1 MSPIS
6 FFYILIFYSK
16 FTLTQELDPEPDKFD
31 YGWQSNNSSVGNFTD
46 SRNDSD
52 ITTTESE
59 FERVFQEAVE
69 VDLPGSNC
77 TPSFI
82 DEFPPDL
89 FTAKQRRQG
98 YIVIHCLICF
108 YVFYAFAIV
117 CGDYFVPSVERLS
130 KDLKMESD
138 IAGATIM
145 GIATSSPE
153 LFTSIVGTFI
163 MRGDIGVGTVVGSAV
178 FNHLAVCAFIGFGCS
193 KVVVLDWWPVTR
205 DVFFYAISVI
215 ALFVILLDE
224 RIYLYES
231 ATLLALYGLYILGMY
246 HDAKLHALTE
256 SLIRWEPSFSVSG
269 RRRKYHIK
277 QRRKSRILGNTS
289 NNSAS
294 STTIVTISKGLAFTI
309 GDEKDYLK
317 PMETPKTS
325 KALIW
330 FTWIFSWPIRAVT
343 TLTIPDCRR
352 ESMSRF
358 YALTFI
364 MSSIWIALL
373 SYVAT
378 WMVTIV
384 AHTFR
389 VPDTVFGVSII
400 AAGTSVPEAVSSVIV
415 AKKGL
420 GTMAVSGAV
429 GSNTFN
435 ILVCLGVPWLIKG
448 LLNMNLR
455 NNYAEISSLALEY
468 NTGMLIVSLLVMYGM
483 LVKNEYKID
492 KKMAVLAFV
501 LYICFLAFDTIVE
514 MNILFF
520 VNLPIC

>member
-1 MSPIS
+1 MDLPPL
-6 FFYILIFYSK
+6 FFILIFYPPK
-16 FTLTQELDPEPDKFD
+16 LTLAQELVISENPDEFENA
-31 YGWQSNNSSVGNFTD
+31 WESNNSTVGNFTD

-89 FTAKQRRQG
+89 FTAKQRKQG
-98 YIVIHCLICF
+98 YVVIHCFICL

-138 IAGATIM
+138 IAGATVM

-178 FNHLAVCAFIGFGCS
+178 FNHLAICAFIGFGCS
-193 KVVVLDWWPVTR
+193 KVVILDWWPVTR
-205 DVFFYAISVI
+205 DVVFYGISVI
-215 ALFVILLDE
+215 ALFVILVDE
-224 RIYLYES
+224 KIYLYES
-231 ATLLALYGLYILGMY
+231 AILLALYGLYILGMY
-246 HDAKLHALTE
+246 HDVKLHAWAE
-256 SLIRWEPSFSVSG
+256 SLIRWEPSFSISG
-269 RRRKYHIK
+269 RRRKYRLK
-277 QRRKSRILGNTS
+277 QRRKSRILGNVH
-289 NNSAS
+289 NINSAS

-309 GDEKDYLK
+309 GNENHYLR
-317 PMETPKTS
+317 PTEPPKSS
-325 KALIW
+325 KAIAW
-330 FTWIFSWPIRAVT
+330 FEWTVSWPIRAVMS
-343 TLTIPDCRR
+343 LTIPDCRR
-352 ESMSRF
+352 KSMTRF

-373 SYVAT
+373 SYLAT
-378 WMVTIV
+378 WMMTIV

-389 VPDTVFGVSII
+389 IPDTVFGVSVI
-400 AAGTSVPEAVSSVIV
+400 AAGTSIPEAVSSVIV

-420 GTMAVSGAV
+420 GTMALSGAV

-435 ILVCLGVPWLIKG
+435 ILICLGIPWFIKG
-448 LLNMNLR
+448 FER
-455 NNYAEISSLALEY
+455 KYAEISSLALEY
-468 NTGMLIVSLLVMYGM
+468 STGMLIVSLLVMYGM
-483 LVKNEYKID
+483 LVKNEYRID

-501 LYICFLAFDTIVE
+501 LYICFLTFDTVVE

-520 VNLPIC
+520 VSLPIC